1 MCCDYDVEHKHCHG
15 EPYPSAKDIAMYLA
29 LYLSLQNSVFTLV
42 SSQLL
47 HDSVGLGK
55 ISFQEH
61 EPSTTLHVL

>member
-1 MCCDYDVEHKHCHG
+1 MIWNINIVTENLILA
-15 EPYPSAKDIAMYLA
+15 PKDIARYLA
-29 LYLSLQNSVFTLV
+29 LYLSLQNSVFTVV

-47 HDSVGLGK
+47 HDAVELGK

>member
-47 HDSVGLGK
+47 QSYGEPGK
-55 ISFQEH
+55 A
-61 EPSTTLHVL
+61 